1 MCALNEVKGMMLN
14 MKNKIKIL
22 LILLNCILLSGCTV
36 KYNIIIKDKKITE
49 NVLITSLKDEIY
61 NEKTNCE
68 YYKEN
73 SEKPIISLNKNDIYI
88 SILDR
93 EKKIEGINYYD
104 TKYIDSDNECNFKL
118 NYTYQLKDYSL
129 ANQPKEYLNIFQ
141 VDYIDEN
148 NYTINVNGI
157 TAFPNFQSL
166 TNIIVSIDIDDEVTY
181 HNADEVIDNTYIWKF
196 DTDNYENKKLKLKVG
211 TYEPKSEEITDA
223 YPEGETLEE
232 IKKNDKTNHNENIK
246 EPKEKKDN
254 TKTIIICS
262 VLIFIGLIAYIIF
275 SKKEK
280 NKYK

>member
-1 MCALNEVKGMMLN
+1 
-14 MKNKIKIL
+14 MKNKIKVL

-36 KYNIIIKDKKITE
+36 KYNVTIKDKKLTE
-49 NVLITSLKDEIY
+49 NIYISSLKDEIY
-61 NEKTNCE
+61 NEKINCE

-73 SEKPIISLNKNDIYI
+73 SEKPIISLNKNDIYV

-93 EKKIEGINYYD
+93 EKKVDGIEYYD
-104 TKYIDSDNECNFKL
+104 TKYIENDNECEFNL
-118 NYTYQLKDYSL
+118 NYIYQLKDYAL
-129 ANQPKEYLNIFQ
+129 AEQQKEYLKIFQ
-141 VDYIDEN
+141 FDYIDEN
-148 NYTINVNGI
+148 NYIINVNGI

-196 DTDNYENKKLKLKVG
+196 DADNYENKKLKLKVG

-223 YPEGETLEE
+223 HPEGETLEE

-280 NKYK
+280 NKFN